1 MRMARAAEFVGVTVL
16 TLSVLWTARA
26 DARTIDDPGQG
37 ILLIATDSSEE
48 PELFPLVDTAVHA
61 HIVGYVAHVS
71 VRQTYNNP
79 FTDAIE
85 AVYVF
90 PLPQNAA
97 VSAMTITVGDRVIK
111 GTIKQREEAR
121 DMYEKAKSEGK
132 TAALLDQERP
142 NIFSQSVANIEPG
155 KDVVVELEYDLTL
168 AYDDG
173 WYEFVYPMVVGPR
186 YIPGTPNGEPTV
198 GGGTSPDTDEVPDAS
213 KITPPIRKPG
223 KRSGHDI
230 AIDVEIDPGL
240 PIKELESPT
249 HQVDVTAIGDAT
261 STAVELKLKT
271 GKTIPNK
278 DLVVRYRLASDDTGM
293 TVLTHRGKT
302 EGYLS
307 LMFEPPEAPAAADI
321 RPKEI
326 FFVVD
331 ASGSMSGSP
340 LNQVK
345 DAMRYAIKNLNP
357 DDTFQIIR
365 FSESSSSLS
374 EHSLTNTKDNRR
386 RALKYVDELAAD
398 GGTEMING
406 VRAALDHADEHHK
419 LRVVCFMT
427 DGYIGNETTVLAEI
441 EKLIDDDTRLFSFG
455 IGSSVNRYLLD
466 RMAEV
471 GRGSVHYML
480 PAEDPGDQIRAFYD
494 RIRSPVLTNIQ
505 VDWKGL
511 DVTDVSPARIPD
523 VFDGQP
529 IRLVARYDKPGT
541 AVVVVRGK
549 TASGDVKYELPVT
562 LPATVD
568 GNESVGRLWARAKIR
583 ELMAT
588 QYHGPTIETEQAI
601 TDLALAHGLVS
612 KYTSFV
618 AIEERVVNEDG
629 TSRTVY
635 VPVEIPEGV
644 SYEATVG
651 EMDERV
657 AATKSVPTQPGG
669 DYRGDDDDDED
680 MAYDSYGGGEG
691 VMAKAELARR
701 VVPDEGSWR
710 WSAGVAMGG
719 LVTGQGADNDA
730 LGVVGLRTLRAMRG
744 QIALGGELAI
754 LLPGL
759 TTDAGVAN
767 VLVQLSYLGLFDGW
781 LDVLAGVG
789 PAVPFDDNIGLG
801 YLGGLQI
808 NLPFGGSLLPGVQV
822 RYDGVSSQGADVGA
836 VSVGVTVSW

>member
-1 MRMARAAEFVGVTVL
+1 MRGARTAGFVGVTAL
-16 TLSVLWTARA
+16 TLCAVWSAA
-26 DARTIDDPGQG
+26 EARTIDDPGQG
-37 ILLIATDSSEE
+37 ILLIASDSSDE
-48 PELFPLVDTAVHA
+48 PELFPLVDTAVSA
-61 HIVGYVAHVS
+61 RIVGYVANVA

-79 FTDAIE
+79 FSDSIE

-90 PLPQNAA
+90 PLPDNAA

-111 GTIKQREEAR
+111 GVIKQRDEAR
-121 DMYEKAKSEGK
+121 DLYDKAKSEGK

-142 NIFSQSVANIEPG
+142 NVFTQSVANIEPG
-155 KDVVVELEYDLTL
+155 QDVVVELQYDLTL

-173 WYEFVYPMVVGPR
+173 WYELVYPMVVGPR
-186 YIPGTPNGEPTV
+186 YIPGSPNGEPTV

-213 KITPPIRKPG
+213 RITPPIRKPN

-230 AIDVEIDPGL
+230 SIDVEIDPGL

-249 HQVDVTAIGDAT
+249 HEIDVTASGDAK
-261 STAVELKLKT
+261 STAVRLELKT

-278 DLVVRYRLASDDTGM
+278 DLVVRYRLASNDTGM
-293 TVLTHRGKT
+293 TVVTHRGKT

-307 LMFEPPEAPAAADI
+307 LMFEPPEAPSAADI

-340 LNQVK
+340 LTQVK

-374 EHSLTNTKDNRR
+374 DHSLTNTKDNRR
-386 RALKYVDELAAD
+386 RALTFIDELAAD

-427 DGYIGNETTVLAEI
+427 DGFIGNETTVLAEI

-471 GRGSVHYML
+471 GRGTVHYML
-480 PAEDPGDQIRAFYD
+480 PAEDPADQIRAFYD
-494 RIRSPVLTNIQ
+494 RVRSPVLTNIQ

-511 DVTDVSPARIPD
+511 DVSDVSPSRIPD
-523 VFDGQP
+523 VFEGQP
-529 IRLVARYDKPGT
+529 IRLVARYDKPGK

-562 LPATVD
+562 LPAAAD
-568 GNESVGRLWARAKIR
+568 NNDFVGRLWARAKIR
-583 ELMAT
+583 ELMAE

-601 TDLALAHGLVS
+601 TDLALAHGIVS

-618 AIEERVVNEDG
+618 AVEERVVTEDG

-644 SYEATVG
+644 SYESTVG
-651 EMDERV
+651 EREPD
-657 AATKSVPTQPGG
+657 KSVAGPPPMDPG
-669 DYRGDDDDDED
+669 DYRGDDDDED
-680 MAYDSYGGGEG
+680 MGYDSYKGGEG
-691 VMAKAELARR
+691 GVYAETAVQRR
-701 VVPDEGSWR
+701 VVPEQGSWR
-710 WSAGVAMGG
+710 WSAGVALGG
-719 LVTGQGADNDA
+719 VVTGDSADDDT

-744 QIALGGELAI
+744 RLALGGELAI

-781 LDVLAGVG
+781 LDILAGVG

-801 YLGGLQI
+801 YLGGLQV
-808 NLPFGGSLLPGVQV
+808 NLPFGDSLLPGVQL
-822 RYDGVSSQGADVGA
+822 RYDGVSSQGADVGS
-836 VSVGVTVSW
+836 VSLGVTLSW